1 MNPVPEGNCL
11 SLNVNEEDN
20 SIDISLALE
29 VASYFGLTEQE
40 SEAAV
45 TEICHTVQENWEK
58 IAQKHGLNRGAVERM
73 RGAFSAKE
81 NQI

>member
-29 VASYFGLTEQE
+29 VAEYFGLTEQE
-40 SEAAV
+40 SETAA
-45 TEICHTVQENWEK
+45 TEICRTIQENWEK
-58 IAQKHGLNRGAVERM
+58 ISQQYGLGRGAVERM
-73 RGAFSAKE
+73 RGAFIE
-81 NQI
+81 E